1 MAPEPPDDLFE
12 GGAPLPCSCPF
23 GRAAASA
30 GSCLDAASARSGCAV
45 GPPPCGPSCPEKGI
59 TGVGI
64 AVGSAVG
71 IGVDTGVGTAVGIG
85 VDSGVGTAV
94 GIGVDSVAG
103 SAVGIGVD
111 TGVGTAVGIGVGTA
125 VGTAVG
131 AAVGAAVITGPS
143 CPDSC
148 LPRFGIT

>member
-12 GGAPLPCSCPF
+12 DGAPLPCSCPF

-94 GIGVDSVAG
+94 GIGV
-103 SAVGIGVD
+103 
-111 TGVGTAVGIGVGTA
+111 GTA

>member
-23 GRAAASA
+23 GRA
-30 GSCLDAASARSGCAV
+30 AASARSGCAV

-71 IGVDTGVGTAVGIG
+71 IGVDSA
-85 VDSGVGTAV
+85 
-94 GIGVDSVAG
+94 AG
-103 SAVGIGVD
+103 SVVGIGVD
-111 TGVGTAVGIGVGTA
+111 TGVGTAVGIGVDTG

-131 AAVGAAVITGPS
+131 AAVGAAVIAGPS